1 MRLFSSRDPLI
12 GDNGRYVKTPDLP
25 LSDMPATVLKGVGS
39 KFAETLL
46 KLDIRSVQDL
56 LFHLPFRY
64 VDRTRVREIAEL
76 RINDVALV
84 QGRVLSSQVVFG
96 RRRALVIKIEDDSSV
111 LCLRF
116 FHFNAAQKNAFEA
129 GRQVRVFGE
138 LRPGPGGAEMYHPE
152 YTFID
157 AEDNGAEP
165 EQTLTPQYHLTEG
178 VSQPRMREL
187 ARQAVAILASKPPVE
202 LLPPVVNAKFGINSL
217 AEALAL
223 VHFPPADIEQALL
236 LEGRHPF
243 QQRLAFEEL
252 LAHFITRQK
261 IRSEIRALFAPKI
274 IASSS
279 QIDDF
284 IRSLPFTPTQAQM
297 RVFREIKHDLA
308 KPHPMLRM
316 VQGDVGSGKT
326 LVAALA
332 AKAVIDAGYQVAVVA
347 PTEILAEQHLQ
358 NFQQWLMPFGL
369 STDILVGKLSP
380 KQKEDCYTALRK
392 GDIDLLVGT
401 HALFEDEVQFA
412 HLGLAVIDEQHR
424 FGVHQRMSLRH
435 KSMDKMVPHQL
446 VMTATPIPRTLA
458 MASYAEMDFSI
469 IDELPPGRKPIS
481 TVVVSQNRKESVI
494 ERIRVACREGR
505 QIYWVCPL
513 IEESE
518 SLDVANAEATLSELK
533 ETLSG
538 IELDLV
544 HGRLKSTEKEER
556 MTRFKQ
562 GATQI
567 LVATTVIEVGVDVPN
582 ASIMIIENPERL
594 GLAQLHQLRGRVGRG
609 TEESHCILL
618 YGNALSRQGRQRLH
632 ILRETNDGFRI
643 AEQDLLMRGPGEFL
657 GTRQAGDMLYRI
669 ADHERDSAMYEHVH
683 EVGKNLLLER
693 PEAAEA
699 LVQRWFGSRRHYAQ
713 A

>member
-96 RRRALVIKIEDDSSV
+96 RRRALVIKLEDDSSV